1 MNYMDKNQAMID
13 YLIQCPAIRD
23 NPLFFNFINA
33 KEDNKQ
39 FITVANDKVI
49 NRQFVDGSVL
59 KRYTMTLIDF
69 KSIIYQSIVKETGYP
84 NENVEDMFDVQEIMD
99 WVNEQNKLQL
109 FPDFG
114 ADCVIQSI
122 QTVTD
127 NPNLNG
133 IDTST
138 TPATAKYSF
147 SIQVEYL
154 DNTDVLW
161 GKE

>member
-1 MNYMDKNQAMID
+1 MDKNQAMID
-13 YLIQCPAIRD
+13 YLSTCPSIRD

-39 FITVANDKVI
+39 LITVANDKII
-49 NRQFVDGSVL
+49 NKTYVDGSVL
-59 KRYTMTLIDF
+59 KRYTLTIIDF
-69 KSIIYQSIVKETGYP
+69 KSIAYQAIVKAPGFV
-84 NENVEDMFDVQEIMD
+84 NENVEEMFNVQEIMD
-99 WVNEQNKLQL
+99 WVNEQDKLKN

-114 ADCVIQSI
+114 EDCIVDSI
-122 QTVTD
+122 KTATD

-133 IDTST
+133 IDSSVS
-138 TPATAKYSF
+138 PAQAKYSF

-161 GKE
+161 RKE